1 MVLDGNEPVFS
12 EPWEAQAFGLTVGL
26 YDGGLFTWE
35 EWAAALSG
43 QIHSGD
49 DLPYY
54 RHWLIALENLM
65 EEKNI
70 TSADALKKREQEW
83 HDAAARTPHGEPIE
97 L

>member
-1 MVLDGNEPVFS
+1 VLDGNEPVFG
-12 EPWEAQAFGLTVGL
+12 EPWEAQAFGLTIES
-26 YDGGLFTWE
+26 YDRGLFTWE
-35 EWAAALSG
+35 EWATALSG
-43 QIHSGD
+43 QIHGGEG
-49 DLPYY
+49 LPYY